1 MLGKMISTLAGV
13 TLAGAVHAQEEKLLN
28 VYNWS
33 DYIAESTISDFEA
46 RTGIK
51 VNYDVFDSN
60 ELLESKLVAGSSG
73 YDIVVPTSP
82 FLERQIQAGVFAE
95 LDRSK
100 LSNYGNLDTELLETV
115 AAHDPGNAHAVPYT
129 WGTTGYGYNVA
140 KVGEAMA
147 DAPVDSWALLLD
159 PATAEQLA
167 GCGLSILDAPT
178 EVFGIVMAY
187 LGKDPLSN
195 EISDVDLFKEHML
208 KLRPS
213 IKYFHSSQNINDL
226 ANGEICV
233 SMGWS
238 GDMLIARDR
247 ASEADNGVEV
257 KYVIPKEGAV
267 VWIDNLAIPADAPH
281 PENAHLFINY
291 LMEPEVIAAVSNYV
305 FYANGNAASLEFI
318 EEGIRND
325 PAIYPSESVKAKLF
339 PDLAD
344 DRKFTR
350 ALSRAWTTIKTGK

>member
-1 MLGKMISTLAGV
+1 MLGKIVWTIAGC

-33 DYIAESTISDFEA
+33 DYIAESTISDFEE

-82 FLERQIQAGVFAE
+82 FLERQIQSGVFSV

-100 LSNYGNLDTELLETV
+100 LTNYANLDTEILATV
-115 AAHDPGNAHAVPYT
+115 GAHDPDNAHAVPYT
-129 WGTTGYGYNVA
+129 WGTTGYGYNVG
-140 KVGEAMA
+140 KVNEAMA
-147 DAPVDSWALLLD
+147 DAPVDSWALLFD
-159 PATAEQLA
+159 PATAEKLQ

-178 EVFGIVMAY
+178 EVFGLLMAY

-195 EISDVDLFKEHML
+195 EISDVEIFKDHML

-247 ASEADNGVEV
+247 AREAENGVEID
-257 KYVIPKEGAV
+257 YVIPKEGAV

-291 LMEPEVIAAVSNYV
+291 LMEPEVMAAVSNYV
-305 FYANGNAASLEFI
+305 FYANGNAASVEFI
-318 EEGIRND
+318 DDDVKND
-325 PAIYPSESVKAKLF
+325 PAIYPPESVKANLF

-344 DRKFTR
+344 ERKFTR
-350 ALSRAWTTIKTGK
+350 ALSRAWTSIKTGK